1 MPRGD
6 FLGTPLAVYF
16 IYGIVKLHRKGKEKG
31 HGMTTTEI
39 DSKIEN
45 LYNTLTE
52 LKEQKL
58 QRRKQGKDT
67 YYVKLAMTETRT
79 QIGILNY
86 KRRTAAAN

>member
-1 MPRGD
+1 M
-6 FLGTPLAVYF
+6 YF

-31 HGMTTTEI
+31 HEMTTTEI

-67 YYVKLAMTETRT
+67 YYVKLAITKTRT
-79 QIGILNY
+79 EIQVLSY
-86 KRRTAAAN
+86 QRKLATAN